1 MPDDYDLLI
10 KNASIVDGT
19 GVAPYKG
26 ALGVNGERI
35 AAVGKTSEVT
45 GSAATVIDAKGYV
58 VTPGFIDV
66 HNHGD
71 ISIMYYPE
79 AEGYLRQG
87 ITTFIGGNCGSS
99 PAPCGDLVYG
109 SMFLY
114 DLFQELQPNMYYPH
128 GAIDRE
134 LLNKRHRDV
143 YGWEV
148 DWYTMGDFCGK
159 LAEGGISP
167 NYVPILGHG
176 PIRYMAM
183 GRDFERNAT
192 SQEIEDMKPHVR
204 QAMEDGC
211 KGISVGRD
219 YPPSH
224 YANTEELIEL
234 SKIVSEYDG
243 VYTSHSL
250 RTGLRKARRP
260 GEFPPSKI
268 GGILEAIQVGRKAGV
283 AVQIS
288 HLGALYDVYPPGNMM
303 MSEAAGRATLKA
315 VDDAIEEGIDVSF
328 DLIPNIRGYGT
339 TTTLDL
345 VGSLLPWLRIAG
357 SREQFAKA
365 LRMNEFR
372 EEIKEKIWA
381 GKYYSLN
388 PNINA
393 IWARGK
399 VIGLC
404 KVKEYEGKNIAEIA
418 IEKGID
424 QLDAMMDIIVEDPYT
439 QVKGRNFTSPV
450 KYMFYQHPVM
460 MVGIDTLA
468 VDTQWKVESP
478 PYFVASENS
487 FGGFAAFFKRVIR
500 ENKTLTLEEGVKHVT
515 SLPAKKFKLTDRGVL
530 KPGAYADI
538 VVMDH
543 ENVRD
548 MATPYDPCVYP
559 EGIPYV
565 IVNGK
570 VVIEEQKHTKVRP
583 GKVLYRE

>member
-10 KNASIVDGT
+10 KNALIFDGT
-19 GVAPYKG
+19 GAAPYKG

-35 AAVGKTSEVT
+35 TKVGKTNEVAD
-45 GSAATVIDAKGYV
+45 SAATVIDAKGYA

-87 ITTFIGGNCGSS
+87 ITTFVGGNCGSS

-109 SMFLY
+109 GMFLY
-114 DLFQELQPNMYYPH
+114 DLFQELQPDMYYPH
-128 GAIDRE
+128 GNMDRG
-134 LLNKRHRDV
+134 LLNSKHKDA

-148 DWYTMGDFCGK
+148 DWYTMGEFCSK
-159 LAEGGISP
+159 LAEGEISP
-167 NYVPILGHG
+167 NYVPIVGHG
-176 PIRYMAM
+176 PIRTIVM
-183 GRDFERNAT
+183 GRDFERHAT
-192 SQEIEDMKPHVR
+192 PQEIEDMKPHVR

-500 ENKTLTLEEGVKHVT
+500 ENETLTLEEGVKHVT

>member
-10 KNASIVDGT
+10 KNALIVDGT
-19 GVAPYKG
+19 GAAPYKG

-35 AAVGKTSEVT
+35 STVGKPGEVA
-45 GSAATVIDAKGYV
+45 GSAATVIDAKGYA

-87 ITTFIGGNCGSS
+87 ITTFVGGNCGSS

-109 SMFLY
+109 GMFLY
-114 DLFQELQPNMYYPH
+114 DLFQKLQPDMYYPY
-128 GAIDRE
+128 GNMDRG
-134 LLNKRHRDV
+134 LLNSKHKDA

-148 DWYTMGDFCGK
+148 DWHTMGEFCSK
-159 LAEGGISP
+159 LAEGEISP
-167 NYVPILGHG
+167 NYVPIVGHG
-176 PIRYMAM
+176 PIRTIVM
-183 GRDFERNAT
+183 GRDFERHAT
-192 SQEIEDMKPHVR
+192 PQEIEDMKPHVR

-219 YPPSH
+219 YPPSY
-224 YANTEELIEL
+224 YADTGELIEL
-234 SKIVSEYDG
+234 SKIIAEYDG

-268 GGILEAIQVGRKAGV
+268 GGILEAIEVGRKAGV

-288 HLGALYDVYPPGNMM
+288 HLGALYDVYPSGNSM
-303 MSEAAGRATLKA
+303 MSEVAGRTTLKV

-393 IWARGK
+393 NWAKGK
-399 VIGLC
+399 LIGLC
-404 KVKEYEGKNIAEIA
+404 KVKEFEGKTIAEIA
-418 IEKGID
+418 EEKGID
-424 QLDAMMDIIVEDPYT
+424 QLDAMMDVIVEDPYT
-439 QVKGRNFTSPV
+439 RVKGRSFTSPV
-450 KYMFYQHPVM
+450 KYMFYQHPAM

-468 VDTQWKVESP
+468 VDTQWKVENP

-487 FGGFAAFFKRVIR
+487 FGGFAAYFKRVIR

-515 SLPAKKFKLTDRGVL
+515 SLPAKKFKLTDRGDL

-548 MATPYDPCVYP
+548 MATPDDPCVYP

-570 VVIEEQKHTKVRP
+570 VVIEEQKHTKTRP
-583 GKVLYRE
+583 GKILYRE

>member
-1 MPDDYDLLI
+1 MSDDYDLLI
-10 KNASIVDGT
+10 KNALIVDGT
-19 GVAPYKG
+19 GDQPFKG

-35 AAVGKTSEVT
+35 SAIGKPEDVT
-45 GSAATVIDAKGYV
+45 GSADQVIDAKGYAA
-58 VTPGFIDV
+58 TPGFIDV

-99 PAPCGDLVYG
+99 PAPCGDLVYRG
-109 SMFLY
+109 MFLL
-114 DLFQELQPNMYYPH
+114 DLFQELQPDMYYPH
-128 GAIDRE
+128 STINRE
-134 LLNKRHRDV
+134 LINSRHKDV
-143 YGWEV
+143 YGWEI
-148 DWYTMGDFCGK
+148 DWYTFGDFCRK
-159 LAEGGISP
+159 LAGEGFSP

-176 PIRYMAM
+176 PIRYMVM
-183 GRDFERNAT
+183 GRDFERKA
-192 SQEIEDMKPHVR
+192 SPEEVEVMKPHVR

-211 KGISVGRD
+211 RGISVGRD
-219 YPPSH
+219 YDPGY
-224 YANTEELIEL
+224 YADKEELIEL
-234 SKIVSEYDG
+234 SKVVAEYGG

-250 RTGLRKARRP
+250 RTGMRKSRRP

-268 GGILEAIQVGRKAGV
+268 GGILEAIDVGRKAGV

-288 HLGALYDVYPPGNMM
+288 HLGPLYDVYPPGNMM
-303 MSEAAGRATLKA
+303 MSEAAGKATLKA
-315 VDDAIEEGIDVSF
+315 VDDAIEEGLDVSF

-345 VGSLLPWLRIAG
+345 AASLLPWLRITG
-357 SREQFAKA
+357 SREQLAYA
-365 LRMNEFR
+365 LRMEEFR
-372 EEIKEKIWA
+372 EEIKEKIWS

-393 IWARGK
+393 NWARGK
-399 VIGLC
+399 LIGVC
-404 KVKEYEGKNIAEIA
+404 KIKEFEGKTIAEIA
-418 IEKGID
+418 GEQGID
-424 QLDAMMDIIVEDPYT
+424 PLDAMMDIIVADPYT
-439 QVKGRNFTSPV
+439 RVKGRSFANPV
-450 KYMFYQHPVM
+450 KYLFYQHPAM

-478 PYFVASENS
+478 PYSVASENS
-487 FGGFAAFFKRVIR
+487 FGGFTAFFKRIVR
-500 ENKTLTLEEGVKHVT
+500 ENKTLTLEEAVKHVT
-515 SLPAKKFKLTDRGVL
+515 SLPAKKFKLTNRGVL

-548 MATPYDPCVYP
+548 MATPDNPCVYP

-570 VVIEEQKHTKVRP
+570 IVVEDQKHTKARP
-583 GKVLYRE
+583 GKILTRE